1 MQDPEPEPLSWA
13 MSDQHRSSPWPPWP
27 SSWKPGRMV
36 RSAKGVV
43 PATTVFTKSAVS
55 AQPPKMESCVSAG
68 VPGRENKRGWEGG
81 WEKDLNQE
89 RSWTRLERGLQL
101 KGLQGTQVKRISR
114 YTFHIKHPGTFF
126 ICTKKHVAL
135 LVYFSSLQFWARI
148 AGR

>member
-1 MQDPEPEPLSWA
+1 MCQLPLSL
-13 MSDQHRSSPWPPWP
+13 P
-27 SSWKPGRMV
+27 SQQYLSN
-36 RSAKGVV
+36 
-43 PATTVFTKSAVS
+43 T
-55 AQPPKMESCVSAG
+55 PKMESCVSAG

-101 KGLQGTQVKRISR
+101 KGLQATQVKRIRR

-135 LVYFSSLQFWARI
+135 LVNFSSLHFWERTV
-148 AGR
+148 GRNRPVRA